1 MEVEYE
7 ITSEDLFPFQW
18 RAYRSP
24 LLRRARRK
32 VYIYWF
38 LALLLMSLLPAIGTD
53 GFIIARANFT
63 FLAVAYPMVALIQ
76 WLLGRWATRRAIL
89 RGLKEVMPNKGQ
101 LGWHKV
107 VLNEN
112 ELIESTAV
120 GESRTF
126 WAGIDRV
133 EQNGECLFIYNQPIA
148 AHIIPKRAFDNAQAA
163 ESFYQLARIRKES
176 AA

>member
-1 MEVEYE
+1 MGVEYE
-7 ITSEDLFPFQW
+7 ITSEDLFAFQW

-76 WLLGRWATRRAIL
+76 WLLGRWATWDARFGIL
-89 RGLKEVMPNKGQ
+89 
-101 LGWHKV
+101 
-107 VLNEN
+107 
-112 ELIESTAV
+112 
-120 GESRTF
+120 
-126 WAGIDRV
+126 
-133 EQNGECLFIYNQPIA
+133 
-148 AHIIPKRAFDNAQAA
+148 PKRPN
-163 ESFYQLARIRKES
+163 LARLFDFGL
-176 AA
+176 AP